1 MIPTLILL
9 CLAQNLTLESLQQMA
24 LAGNPTA
31 AQAEANARM
40 ATALTRQ
47 SGLYPNPT
55 VGYYGDEIRGGSYAG
70 GKQGGYFSQNIVTGG
85 KLQAARKVAQLSA
98 AEAKTAVELQRQ
110 RITNNVRLAFYEVL
124 AAQRLL
130 DVRNRL
136 AHVADDAEETARQFA
151 NVGQM
156 DRPDILQ
163 AQVEQQQ
170 AKLSQRIAQQD
181 LESAWRM
188 LAAVVGK
195 PDLPR
200 TELEGDL
207 EAIPEI
213 NYNQLLGKTLAESPE
228 IKLASQ
234 NIERTQ
240 ASFAQAKKAPIPD
253 LQLTANLSQDNEP
266 VDLHRAVGLTGG
278 VQIGVQLPIFN
289 HNQGNIAAAKSE
301 AEIAASELTRLKLRL
316 TRDIASQFRAYD
328 SARATVQQYK
338 TEMLP
343 RAEEA
348 YQLYSANYNNM
359 AGIYPRV
366 LMAQRT
372 MFQLE
377 ADYVHALEMAWQ
389 SAITLESFG
398 LIDGLS
404 LQSR

>member
-1 MIPTLILL
+1 
-9 CLAQNLTLESLQQMA
+9 
-24 LAGNPTA
+24 
-31 AQAEANARM
+31 
-40 ATALTRQ
+40 
-47 SGLYPNPT
+47 
-55 VGYYGDEIRGGSYAG
+55 
-70 GKQGGYFSQNIVTGG
+70 
-85 KLQAARKVAQLSA
+85 
-98 AEAKTAVELQRQ
+98 
-110 RITNNVRLAFYEVL
+110 
-124 AAQRLL
+124 
-130 DVRNRL
+130 
-136 AHVADDAEETARQFA
+136 
-151 NVGQM
+151 
-156 DRPDILQ
+156 
-163 AQVEQQQ
+163 
-170 AKLSQRIAQQD
+170 
-181 LESAWRM
+181 M